1 MVRKAQDGVIMN
13 FADEFNPEQQT
24 NPFNPHRYD
33 QVADWIE
40 RLSPDAVI
48 KLGFHSSDG
57 LFDVVNQ
64 AYSLYEEPPGADE
77 IQ

>member
-1 MVRKAQDGVIMN
+1 MN
-13 FADEFNPEQQT
+13 FADEFNPEQQN
-24 NPFNPHRYD
+24 NPFNPHSYNK
-33 QVADWIE
+33 VADWIE

-48 KLGFHSSDG
+48 KLGFHSSDE

-64 AYSLYEEPPGADE
+64 AFSLYEDPAGANE

>member
-1 MVRKAQDGVIMN
+1 MN
-13 FADEFNPEQQT
+13 AFADEFNPEQQT

-48 KLGFHSSDG
+48 KLGWHSTDEIW
-57 LFDVVNQ
+57 DAVNQ
-64 AYSLYEEPPGADE
+64 AYSIYEDPSGTNE

>member
-1 MVRKAQDGVIMN
+1 VVREAQDGVIMN
-13 FADEFNPEQQT
+13 FADEFNPEQQN
-24 NPFNPHRYD
+24 NPFNPHSYD

-48 KLGFHSSDG
+48 KLGFHSSDEI
-57 LFDVVNQ
+57 FEVVNQ
-64 AYSLYEEPPGADE
+64 AFSLYEEPPDADE